1 MASFL
6 GKFTI
11 YYVQSPD
18 IPIILGLMENVSH
31 YTTPSPMGTIRI
43 AKHARQTSSD
53 EDGWRVLVTRWWPR
67 GLSKTS
73 IHAWIREL
81 APSSELLR
89 QYKGVLNPVQNRGL
103 SNITFDEF
111 SNRYIAE
118 MAAREAKRAHLEI
131 LDKISSGQTVSL
143 LCVCHRPEHC
153 HRSLLQMLISKKLG
167 FHNAS

>member
-1 MASFL
+1 MASLL

-11 YYVQSPD
+11 YYVQFPD
-18 IPIILGLMENVSH
+18 IPIIICFMEFVSQH
-31 YTTPSPMGTIRI
+31 TTPSPMGTIRI

-53 EDGWRVLVTRWWPR
+53 EDGWRVIVTRWWPR

-73 IHAWIREL
+73 IHAWMPEL

-103 SNITFDEF
+103 SNITFEEF
-111 SNRYIAE
+111 ANRYIAE
-118 MAAREAKRAHLEI
+118 MTAPEAKRAYLEI
-131 LDKISSGQTVSL
+131 LAKISSGQTVSL

-167 FHNAS
+167 FHYAS